1 MRSEAFDLKNAL
13 RAVSARMRGIFQPME
28 TLTQAQKKI
37 AAGDFD
43 TSRAA
48 ILKQIQSTPFD
59 YEQ

>member
-1 MRSEAFDLKNAL
+1 V
-13 RAVSARMRGIFQPME
+13 VSAPLRGIFQPME
-28 TLTQAQKKI
+28 TLIQAQKKI

-48 ILKQIQSTPFD
+48 ILKQIQSTAFD